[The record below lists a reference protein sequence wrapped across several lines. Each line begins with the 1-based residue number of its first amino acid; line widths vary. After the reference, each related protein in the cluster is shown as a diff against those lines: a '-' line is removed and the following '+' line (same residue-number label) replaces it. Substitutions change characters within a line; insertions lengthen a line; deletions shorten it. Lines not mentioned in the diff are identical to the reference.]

1 MLEYCPQL
9 TENNSM
15 NRSAR
20 FFKRI
25 MDIAAVLLVSP
36 LVILITAAVALI
48 IRITSGPGV
57 IFSQQRAGKNLQPFV
72 LYKFRT
78 MKTEVDPFGPSP
90 KTGTDP
96 RLTRLGRA
104 LRSSSLDELP
114 QLWNVLKGDMSLVG
128 PRPLYVAQAQ
138 QWNPRQQLRL
148 LVKPGLTGLAQISG
162 RGSLTIEEK
171 LELDVKYVENQSLLF
186 DAKIILL
193 TLFAFLRP
201 KDIYEKKF
209 SENQD
214 TWKPTE

>member
-1 MLEYCPQL
+1 MD
-9 TENNSM
+9 
-15 NRSAR
+15 RFAR

-25 MDIAAVLLVSP
+25 LDIVAVLLVSP
-36 LVILITAAVALI
+36 LVIPVTAILALI
-48 IRITSGPGV
+48 IRLTSGPGV
-57 IFSQQRAGKNLQPFV
+57 IFSQQRAGKNLHPFV

-78 MKTEVDPFGPSP
+78 MITDVDPFGPSP

-96 RLTRLGRA
+96 RLTRLGRW
-104 LRSSSLDELP
+104 LRTTSLDELP
-114 QLWNVLKGDMSLVG
+114 QLWNILKGDMSLVG

-138 QWNPRQQLRL
+138 QWNPRQQRRL
-148 LVKPGLTGLAQISG
+148 QVKPGLTGLAQISG

-193 TLFAFLRP
+193 TLFRFLRP